1 MPAFIL
7 LIPFFLVRFGLLSA
21 LDDAAVLRA
30 AHFAPMRKG
39 GRAVYW
45 LYQISN
51 GAVFVLILF
60 SVIHT
65 ENRVFFIGGLVLCA
79 IGLVVLVV
87 SLVDF
92 AKPSPGGMNRD
103 GIYRLSR
110 NPMYSSYFIFFVGCV
125 VLTQS
130 PFLLVAVL
138 VFQAAAHGVILAE
151 ERWCAET
158 FGDEYVNYAKKVRR
172 YI

>member
-21 LDDAAVLRA
+21 LDDGAALRA

-39 GRAVYW
+39 GRVVYW

-60 SVIHT
+60 SAIRT
-65 ENRVFFIGGLVLCA
+65 ENRPVFFGGLILCT
-79 IGLVVLVV
+79 IGLVMLVV
-87 SLVDF
+87 SMVGF

-110 NPMYSSYFIFFVGCV
+110 NPMYVSYFIFFVGCV

-130 PFLLVAVL
+130 PFLLVAVI

-158 FGDEYVNYAKKVRR
+158 FGDEYADYAKKVRR